1 MFLQKTTVLA
11 LLLTL
16 GACASSSSVTQGVSP
31 YVGQETRSIK
41 ALSEQEIV
49 SYLEGRGMGFA
60 KPAELNGY
68 PGPMHVLELA
78 DALALTAEQRTGTE
92 TLMQRHKA
100 EVRALG
106 KTLIGVEEEI
116 EQLFATR
123 GVNPALLRDVLAKSA
138 DLQRRIREAHLAT
151 HLTQSAL
158 LTQEQIA
165 SYSKLRG
172 YDASGKAQS
181 STHSH
186 HQLH

>member
-1 MFLQKTTVLA
+1 MLLQTTAVI
-11 LLLTL
+11 LLSLTL
-16 GACASSSSVTQGVSP
+16 AACSSSSSVTQSVSP
-31 YVGQETRSIK
+31 YSGQEARNIK
-41 ALSEQEIV
+41 ALSEGEIA

-92 TLMQRHKA
+92 TLMRSHKA

-123 GVNPALLRDVLAKSA
+123 NVNPVLLRDVLAKSA
-138 DLQRRIREAHLAT
+138 DLQGRIRESHLAT
-151 HLTQSAL
+151 HLTQTAL

-165 SYSKLRG
+165 LYSKLRG